1 MRKSVLLAKM
11 DDLCELLNESQM
23 WDAEEN
29 YDWFLQDY
37 HDYERL
43 ILSGVVFDDMH
54 NKIRRAISYVS
65 LKFFWSICKWRS
77 FDEVVCKLFAE
88 TACEAHA
95 TDEGDLGSCFEVCV

>member
-1 MRKSVLLAKM
+1 M

-54 NKIRRAISYVS
+54 NKIMRAISYVS
-65 LKFFWSICKWRS
+65 LLNLLFNLQMTIKS
-77 FDEVVCKLFAE
+77 FANCLFAE
-88 TACEAHA
+88 AACEAHA
-95 TDEGDLGSCFEVCV
+95 TNEGDLGSCFEVCI